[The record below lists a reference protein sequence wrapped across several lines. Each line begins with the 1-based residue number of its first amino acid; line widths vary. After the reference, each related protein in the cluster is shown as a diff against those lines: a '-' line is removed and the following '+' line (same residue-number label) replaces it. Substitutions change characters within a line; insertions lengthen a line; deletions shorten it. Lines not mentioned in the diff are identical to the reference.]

1 MLLEIGFLVVILVIL
16 AVAIVTFPK
25 IGQPIEL
32 VKIIV
37 RLKKKILML
46 YAVVI
51 TIKTE
56 DYFSPKVI
64 KNIAKLK
71 RVMQNILVKTLVI
84 NNINQED
91 LGGILSN
98 LLLTYLLSENICIII
113 IAIFTKITVTIKNH
127 SQVCI
132 LIINITLKQTY
143 YC

>member
-37 RLKKKILML
+37 RLKKKILTL

-91 LGGILSN
+91 LGGNTLKS
-98 LLLTYLLSENICIII
+98 S
-113 IAIFTKITVTIKNH
+113 
-127 SQVCI
+127 
-132 LIINITLKQTY
+132 INILAFRKHLYNYHCYFYQDHCHY
-143 YC
+143 

>member
-91 LGGILSN
+91 LGGNTLKS
-98 LLLTYLLSENICIII
+98 S
-113 IAIFTKITVTIKNH
+113 
-127 SQVCI
+127 
-132 LIINITLKQTY
+132 INILAFRKHLYNYHCYFYQDHCHY
-143 YC
+143 